1 MCKINNRKNFCCSK
15 GKNYCIKCKI
25 SLAIYKNVLYYK
37 YIIIYSGDLGIFLK
51 IAVVLFVICAVF
63 ARFRQN
69 NRNLFSEG
77 TDRICQ
83 QIYIVTRGCL
93 TVLSVLRTLSAL
105 PKNAV

>member
-15 GKNYCIKCKI
+15 GKNCCTKCKI
-25 SLAIYKNVLYYK
+25 SLALYKNVLYYRH
-37 YIIIYSGDLGIFLK
+37 IIIYSGDLGIFVK
-51 IAVVLFVICAVF
+51 IAINLLVICANF
-63 ARFRQN
+63 AVFRQKK
-69 NRNLFSEG
+69 RNLFSEG

-93 TVLSVLRTLSAL
+93 TVLSALRTLSTL